1 MHLGMFKGLDRT
13 GLLIF
18 EIAIFSH
25 VQKDGVDYLT
35 GSNKAVECLGPAG
48 PAELISK
55 QGGSLRPNSIT
66 LSASKLI
73 RSWSQTGSNQF
84 RTCLRLASNLLRTSF
99 EPDSVMEF
107 GFKGKVSQ
115 RQSPGEKSGAEAND
129 LLQIILKRRILKE
142 SQTIF

>member
-66 LSASKLI
+66 LSASKLVAD
-73 RSWSQTGSNQF
+73 RFEPVSYLS
-84 RTCLRLASNLLRTSF
+84 ATSF
-99 EPDSVMEF
+99 EPASN
-107 GFKGKVSQ
+107 Q
-115 RQSPGEKSGAEAND
+115 LRT
-129 LLQIILKRRILKE
+129 R
-142 SQTIF
+142 